1 MKKIVI
7 VGGGIT
13 GCVSAIYCAQLGLKV
28 EIYEKKNNLGGV
40 ISDIQIENDFFF
52 NGPQYYNEKSPW
64 LIKLRK
70 NKVFKDLFY
79 NFNLRY
85 GSYNDL
91 FNKNISSKNFAQ
103 IQTDVR
109 FRLLKKKKTTF
120 YKDRINCYQKDISDP
135 IKEWSEKYCKNYKI
149 LHSSCSSLMNTGRV
163 FFSNDR
169 IKIKNLK
176 KINSYADELLGIPDK
191 KFQDQKFCLPTLGN
205 NFFFKRLEN
214 FLKLKKIKINFN
226 STIKLNNENS
236 KLKFYQNKKQIQSN
250 YFIWCANPVPLIKA
264 SGFGLLDNPTVNVLI
279 LSMNIDLEK
288 SLSNNL
294 YLQIFSKKNNLFRIF
309 IYKIGDLT
317 KLSLEVIF
325 DKNLDIEKEINFA
338 IRILKKH
345 DIFVK
350 KYWSLSKKKEIRHML
365 FSVNDLKKFEKFEKS
380 QISNKILSGAWQL
393 IGREKKINYIINNI
407 DKYINN

>member
-13 GCVSAIYCAQLGLKV
+13 GCVSAIYCAQLGFKV
-28 EIYEKKNNLGGV
+28 EIYEKKNSLGGV
-40 ISDIQIENDFFF
+40 ISDIEQENDFFF

-64 LIKLRK
+64 LRKLRK

-79 NFNLRY
+79 NFNLKY

-91 FNKNISSKNFAQ
+91 FNKSVSSKNFAQ

-109 FRLLKKKKTTF
+109 FRHIKKKKTTY
-120 YKDRINCYQKDISDP
+120 YKDRINCYQKDISNP
-135 IKEWSEKYCKNYKI
+135 IIEWSEKYCKNYKI

-163 FFSNDR
+163 FFFNDK

-191 KFQDQKFCLPTLGN
+191 KFQDQKFFFSKLFN
-205 NFFFKRLEN
+205 NFFFRKLEN
-214 FLKLKKIKINFN
+214 FLKSKKIIINFN
-226 STIKLNNENS
+226 STIKLNNQNL
-236 KLKFYQNKKQIQSN
+236 KLKFYQNNKQIQSN
-250 YFIWCANPVPLIKA
+250 YFYGVQTVPLIKA

-288 SLSNNL
+288 SLSDNL

-309 IYKIGDLT
+309 IYKINNQT

-325 DKNLDIEKEINFA
+325 VKNLDVEKEINFA
-338 IRILKKH
+338 IKILKKH
-345 DIFVK
+345 NIFVK
-350 KYWSLSKKKEIRHML
+350 KYWFIFKKKEIRHML
-365 FSVNDLKKFEKFEKS
+365 FSVQDLKKFEKFEKS
-380 QISNKILSGAWQL
+380 KISNKILSGAWQL
-393 IGREKKINYIINNI
+393 VGREKKINYIKNNI
-407 DKYINN
+407 DKHIKN